1 MLEILFTFY
10 FLNLFFVSCMEFQ
23 WLCQK
28 EFSIACL
35 AVLGIIFVMHSPN
48 CQRAIALKGAVSFFY
63 ASVWHKGNLH
73 ISVTSV
79 LRSPTNIR
87 ACLFYIFVLVLLH
100 KAENIQE
107 KNTVLSLECM
117 RQYYFQ
123 TFAIQS
129 KEKVPKLGMIMWLA
143 KPGEKI
149 ANVLTICYRDRPM
162 QVTCCCK

>member
-1 MLEILFTFY
+1 
-10 FLNLFFVSCMEFQ
+10 
-23 WLCQK
+23 
-28 EFSIACL
+28 
-35 AVLGIIFVMHSPN
+35 MHLPN
-48 CQRAIALKGAVSFFY
+48 GRKAIVLKGTVSFLQF
-63 ASVWHKGNLH
+63 ASVWHN
-73 ISVTSV
+73 SVMFV
-79 LRSPTNIR
+79 LRSPNNIR
-87 ACLFYIFVLVLLH
+87 TCHLLMFVLVLLH

-107 KNTVLSLECM
+107 KNTVLSLECI